1 LRHPNQVAL
10 MQHIVAEM
18 QRPLVETCAELL
30 QHRTVGTAHPFGL
43 TRSMA
48 SILQI
53 TASLEEAVFAPP

>member
-1 LRHPNQVAL
+1 

-18 QRPLVETCAELL
+18 QRPLVETCAELV
-30 QHRTVGTAHPFGL
+30 QHRTFGTVDPFGL